1 LGIPPGSFA
10 SSTVG
15 QASPS
20 ASVPMAN
27 QQHVSA
33 SQLITQ
39 SMSATQP
46 MGQNMASTSQS
57 TPQQQIVT
65 TPYPVTPTEVLI
77 SKLPYLGGVNWVFH
91 DPTIGTVR
99 HVNVPYVHSIA

>member
-1 LGIPPGSFA
+1 VPFPIGWDPNTSLGMPSGSFA
-10 SSTVG
+10 SSTMG

-39 SMSATQP
+39 STSATQP
-46 MGQNMASTSQS
+46 MGQNTASASQPM
-57 TPQQQIVT
+57 PQ
-65 TPYPVTPTEVLI
+65 
-77 SKLPYLGGVNWVFH
+77 
-91 DPTIGTVR
+91 
-99 HVNVPYVHSIA
+99 